1 MVRDSWAIA
10 EAPSGRKARRNS
22 RKPVEEFIMLE
33 FDRHRSVDR
42 IDKPDASIER
52 IHSTAVLPLEW
63 IRWAD
68 RVVWRYPWMPG
79 AATGISLKTEVPG
92 MDLSEHRFDG
102 WPDPWH

>member
-42 IDKPDASIER
+42 ID
-52 IHSTAVLPLEW
+52 
-63 IRWAD
+63 
-68 RVVWRYPWMPG
+68 
-79 AATGISLKTEVPG
+79 
-92 MDLSEHRFDG
+92 
-102 WPDPWH
+102 